1 MTRTCRYC
9 ACPLPQR
16 YYRRVCALCAGL
28 DKEAAF
34 TPTPDEI
41 AAARE
46 AIQADWTAQQERSRA
61 GAIESNLTV
70 GDCGFDRRRNGLNF
84 V

>member
-1 MTRTCRYC
+1 MTQL
-9 ACPLPQR
+9 A
-16 YYRRVCALCAGL
+16 
-28 DKEAAF
+28 
-34 TPTPDEI
+34 
-41 AAARE
+41 
-46 AIQADWTAQQERSRA
+46 AIQAGWTEHEERKRA